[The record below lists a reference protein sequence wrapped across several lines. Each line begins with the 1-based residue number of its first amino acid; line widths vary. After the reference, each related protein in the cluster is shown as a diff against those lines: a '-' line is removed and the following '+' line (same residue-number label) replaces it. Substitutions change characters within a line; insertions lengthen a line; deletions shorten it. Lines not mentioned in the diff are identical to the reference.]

1 MEPDPR
7 QVLEFWFGAQED
19 GFSSD
24 ECRAR
29 WFSGGT
35 AFDEEI
41 RAAFGGAPD
50 DALNGAIDHWL
61 AEPRSRLAFIIVCDQ
76 FPRNLYRGEQR
87 AFATDALA
95 LAAAGRGIETR
106 ADLELSFDERAFFYL
121 PFEHSESLLDQHT
134 CVGLFSALRDGT
146 PEGNR
151 HHTGGYLRHAH
162 QHRDIIARFGRF
174 PHRNA
179 TLERNSTPE
188 EAAFLVDSPA
198 FGQAKTA
205 DS

>member
-1 MEPDPR
+1 MQPDPEH
-7 QVLEFWFGAQED
+7 VLEFWFGAQEN

-24 ECRAR
+24 ERRAR
-29 WFSGGT
+29 WFSGGA

-41 RAAFGGAPD
+41 RAAFGSAPD

-61 AEPRSRLAFIIVCDQ
+61 AEPQSRLAFILVCDQ
-76 FPRNLYRGEQR
+76 FPRNLYRGEPR

-95 LAAAGRGIETR
+95 LAAAARGVETR
-106 ADLELSFDERAFFYL
+106 ADLELNFDERAFFYM

-146 PEGNR
+146 PERNR
-151 HHTGGYLRHAH
+151 HLTGGYLPHAH
-162 QHRDIIARFGRF
+162 QHRDIVARFGRF

-179 TLERNSTPE
+179 ALERNSTPE
-188 EAAFLVDSPA
+188 EAAFLVDSPR
-198 FGQAKTA
+198 FGQTKAA
-205 DS
+205 GS